1 WRGTLQGVA
10 LALDVKAD
18 LGKLDYST
26 VALTEE
32 DKTAHLA
39 QLDALTAFFY
49 LRGLDF
55 FGGLPIFTSLD
66 QDNVPRSS
74 DKETFDHIEALLQK
88 AINELP
94 VREVGAPQEGA
105 MTKGAAALMLAR
117 LYFNADS
124 YIGEAMYEE
133 DPEISQIILAG
144 EYAEYSLDSECNGTH
159 DSFKP
164 ESSELI

>member
-1 WRGTLQGVA
+1 
-10 LALDVKAD
+10 
-18 LGKLDYST
+18 
-26 VALTEE
+26 
-32 DKTAHLA
+32 LA

-117 LYFNADS
+117 LYFNAEP

-133 DPEISQIILAG
+133 AAEISEKILAG
-144 EYAEYSLDSECNGTH
+144 EYRSEERRVGKECRDGR
-159 DSFKP
+159 S
-164 ESSELI
+164 